1 MKESPFGRLTFISRA
16 SGVEG
21 VSLRKSTHEAGKSIS
36 YGGPAAIACSS
47 AMLKSYSIM
56 RTTMLASGVLWHSMW

>member
-1 MKESPFGRLTFISRA
+1 MKKSPFGRLTFISRV

-21 VSLRKSTHEAGKSIS
+21 VSLRNSTQDAGKSIS
-36 YGGPAAIACSS
+36 YGGPAAIARSN

-56 RTTMLASGVLWHSMW
+56 RTTMLVSGVL